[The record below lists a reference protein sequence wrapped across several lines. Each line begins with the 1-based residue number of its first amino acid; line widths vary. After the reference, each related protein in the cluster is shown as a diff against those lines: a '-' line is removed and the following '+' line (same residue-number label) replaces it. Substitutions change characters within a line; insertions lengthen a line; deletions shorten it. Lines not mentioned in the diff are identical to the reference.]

1 MNKLVLLAVFAL
13 GYVLGARA
21 GRKRYEQI
29 RAKAQQLWN
38 DDHVQ
43 SAVHG
48 AGEIVGSAADKVG
61 EKVGEKAGDVLGK
74 VRSKPKT
81 A

>member
-61 EKVGEKAGDVLGK
+61 EKAGDVLGK

>member
-1 MNKLVLLAVFAL
+1 MNKILLLLVFAF

-29 RAKAQQLWN
+29 REKAQQLWQA
-38 DDHVQ
+38 DQVQ
-43 SAVHG
+43 SAVHS
-48 AGEIVGSAADKVG
+48 AGDLLETAA
-61 EKVGEKAGDVLGK
+61 ERVGEKAGDVIGK
-74 VRSKPKT
+74 ARAKGRD